1 MRGGDKM
8 SDMYNDKKI
17 TAFNSLDIEER
28 QMIKKVIL
36 GDKDILKRITV
47 KSFDFDTAIMRGEPM
62 TIAVPQNIVENLR
75 DDYLSKIS
83 EKSINNDKQDI
94 LDGGMVVR
102 DNNE

>member
-1 MRGGDKM
+1 M